1 MMHLF
6 TEIVEK
12 FDALKADLTGAVSK
26 ATTAVANGISFT
38 ESEIKAAEV
47 EVFSKL
53 EVSELTISQ
62 AFAAGAQW
70 AAGRVA
76 SATAAPVAESAATA
90 TDASPSSSQPAA

>member
-26 ATTAVANGISFT
+26 ATTAVADGISFT
-38 ESEIKAAEV
+38 EAEIKAAEV

-53 EVSELTISQ
+53 EVTEMTISK

-76 SATAAPVAESAATA
+76 TATAAPVVAGNGDGSATSAA
-90 TDASPSSSQPAA
+90 AS